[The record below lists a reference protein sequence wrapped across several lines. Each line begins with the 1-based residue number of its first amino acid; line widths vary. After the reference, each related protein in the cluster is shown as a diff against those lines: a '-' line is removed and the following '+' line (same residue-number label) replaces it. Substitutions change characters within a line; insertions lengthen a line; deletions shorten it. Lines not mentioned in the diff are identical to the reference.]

1 MGLFFIISIPEV
13 SQRCLELA
21 QGGPGSRDGKV
32 LFAHRAAKAAQRA
45 RQAPGGDRSTII
57 QVLLTLGL
65 VLLIPYVYHQRT
77 ASHFIPIVIT
87 TIGVGG
93 PLFRVTA

>member
-1 MGLFFIISIPEV
+1 MTEV
-13 SQRCLELA
+13 LLA
-21 QGGPGSRDGKV
+21 D
-32 LFAHRAAKAAQRA
+32 RAANAAQRA